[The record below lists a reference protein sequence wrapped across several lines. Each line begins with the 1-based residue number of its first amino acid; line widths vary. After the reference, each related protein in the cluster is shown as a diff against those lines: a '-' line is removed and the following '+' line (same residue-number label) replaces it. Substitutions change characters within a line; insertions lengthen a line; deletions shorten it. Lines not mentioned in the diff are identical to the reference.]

1 MRKWP
6 AETCSTFPALP
17 PSKLLVSPMPA
28 SRKKANIL
36 KVHLESQLDLAPG
49 IPGVRYLA
57 ELRCAQSRTGIAET
71 GVVHEVEK
79 FCAQFHMTRFPEP
92 PSLVQREIQIIQR
105 IRAQDIAAGIAE
117 RVLCRLSE
125 CGRVEP
131 ALWRAVRDGIR
142 IANDVGILRGAT

>member
-71 GVVHEVEK
+71 GMVHEVEELST
-79 FCAQFHMTRFPEP
+79 QLHVTGFPKP
-92 PSLVQREIQIIQR
+92 PPLVKREIQIIER
-105 IRAQDIAAGIAE
+105 IRAQDVAAGIAE
-117 RVLCRLSE
+117 GIQRGLSE
-125 CGRVEP
+125 CS
-131 ALWRAVRDGIR
+131 
-142 IANDVGILRGAT
+142 RGE